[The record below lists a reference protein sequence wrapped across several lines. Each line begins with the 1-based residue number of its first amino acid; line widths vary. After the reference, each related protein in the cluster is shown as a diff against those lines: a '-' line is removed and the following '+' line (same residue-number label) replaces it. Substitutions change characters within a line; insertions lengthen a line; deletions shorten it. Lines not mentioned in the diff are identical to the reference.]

1 MHTRRKRNILKL
13 RYRHVK
19 RKIWRVQSRGRH
31 QRQCDTKYW
40 KTHRMEYW
48 MYTGIS
54 LDDVFWERMEGYLQ
68 RIYVRRMLLFNI
80 NYTQVWVRELS
91 PRGSYTVYMYT
102 FTNEARSKY

>member
-1 MHTRRKRNILKL
+1 MQTRQKRNILKL

-19 RKIWRVQSRGRH
+19 RKIWSVLSRGRH
-31 QRQCDTKYW
+31 QKQYYTKYW

-68 RIYVRRMLLFNI
+68 RIYFRRIRLFKI
-80 NYTQVWVRELS
+80 NYTQVWVGESS
-91 PRGSYTVYMYT
+91 PRGSYTVYTYT
-102 FTNEARSKY
+102 LKNDAHSKY